1 MNFESVR
8 KIIVNLNDRDRV
20 VNTREIPYDGKLSDE
35 ELVVLV
41 KRVHEERVEGLQA
54 LMQISTKLEQKNE
67 VESHHKLG
75 LVFLRNGMGREA
87 LEELRR
93 ALALESDNASVLN
106 DFGLASMLV
115 ENFSQAEET
124 FRRAIELR
132 PNYPDLHNN
141 FGAALLQLARYP
153 EALQEFETALGIHSG
168 YAEAHFNLG
177 LCLLTQS
184 LGNGKMPEDVEGRM
198 QTHLARAV
206 ELNASYDNQYYKVA
220 QNYLA
225 KDQYPEARQALNEC
239 KTSVSALTGSEIY
252 HEFYLRLKYGD
263 EGVDRGATERYIAKL
278 EELLQKNPNF
288 VDVHNDLGVAYLIQ
302 CRFLFNRAIN
312 EFKHAL
318 AINPDYAK
326 ARKNFK
332 LAENEGKG
340 FLILLRAI
348 LYF

>member
-184 LGNGKMPEDVEGRM
+184 LGNGKMAEDVEGRM

-206 ELNASYDNQYYKVA
+206 ELNASYDNQLQGGAELSGQGSVPRSSAGA
-220 QNYLA
+220 QRVQDLGFRPDRERNLPRVLSP
-225 KDQYPEARQALNEC
+225 PEVRRRRRGPRGHRTVYRQARGIAAKE
-239 KTSVSALTGSEIY
+239 SE
-252 HEFYLRLKYGD
+252 FCG
-263 EGVDRGATERYIAKL
+263 
-278 EELLQKNPNF
+278 
-288 VDVHNDLGVAYLIQ
+288 
-302 CRFLFNRAIN
+302 RA
-312 EFKHAL
+312 
-318 AINPDYAK
+318 
-326 ARKNFK
+326 
-332 LAENEGKG
+332 
-340 FLILLRAI
+340 
-348 LYF
+348 